1 LLLIPDSNEYIFA
14 LGAEREKTCERLIEV
29 IAKESDSIFI
39 RIPRFVTT
47 EVRNNLTPEAFKEFI
62 LLIHKLTF
70 VDEDLIVPYDSVGEY
85 EHRGL
90 KAADAFIAAYAEWT
104 GADVLVSENRHF
116 LSRQANLP
124 FKVLTAESCLKLIK
138 SSLRK

>member
-1 LLLIPDSNEYIFA
+1 LLLVLDSNEYIFA

-29 IAKESDSIFI
+29 IAKESDSMFI

-62 LLIHKLTF
+62 LLINKLTF
-70 VDEDLIVPYDSVGEY
+70 VDEDNIIPFETVFKY
-85 EHRGL
+85 ENQGL
-90 KAADAFIAAYAEWT
+90 KPADAFIAAYTEWT
-104 GADVLVSENRHF
+104 GAEILVTENRHF